1 LHGCGTL
8 SLCFTNM
15 PRAYGILHSA
25 LQGGQW
31 FHYDDSFVQPTK
43 LETVV
48 RRCEADGYLFFYI
61 NSAILGPTSKQQ
73 QQQQAQ

>member
-1 LHGCGTL
+1 
-8 SLCFTNM
+8 M
-15 PRAYGILHSA
+15 PCAAAAAVL

-48 RRCEADGYLFFYI
+48 KRCQADGYLFFYA
-61 NSAILGPTSKQQ
+61 NSAILGGHTQQ
-73 QQQQAQ
+73 ETQQ